1 MGFGDIKRIRLNVK
15 TTYVVL
21 LASCVCMSLLC
32 SKVSLLAAN
41 EVETRVMSSRASIKE
56 LAENLKGYLQA
67 GLESSVSAEE
77 KLLMCKS
84 GALEATSLIE
94 EEKGFRV
101 RRTSLRV
108 RNPDNTPDAWESK
121 VLEQFQMRR
130 QSGDKI
136 AVLDYAEILDDGQV
150 RQFRYMK
157 AIPVGKVCVI
167 CHGKAIDPE
176 LIFWLGKI
184 YPGDRARGFEVG
196 EIRGAFTVTQGID

>member
-1 MGFGDIKRIRLNVK
+1 MKPSNVL
-15 TTYVVL
+15 L
-21 LASCVCMSLLC
+21 LASCVCISLLC
-32 SKVSLLAAN
+32 SKAFPLAAN
-41 EVETRVMSSRASIKE
+41 EIETRVASSRASIKE
-56 LAENLKGYLQA
+56 LAQNLKGYLQA
-67 GLESSVSAEE
+67 GLESSVPAEE
-77 KLLMCKS
+77 KILMCKS

-121 VLEQFQMRR
+121 VLEQFQVRR
-130 QSGDKI
+130 ESGDKI
-136 AVLDYAEILDDGQV
+136 ADLDHAEIMDNGQT

-176 LIFWLGKI
+176 LIFWLDKI
-184 YPGDRARGFEVG
+184 YPGDRARGFAVG

>member
-15 TTYVVL
+15 PTYVVL

-121 VLEQFQMRR
+121 VLEQFQVRR

-136 AVLDYAEILDDGQV
+136 ADLDYAEILDDGQG

-176 LIFWLGKI
+176 LIFWLDKI